1 MASSHARTSDGY
13 LEKGGSVSRQLCG
26 INHSSKRIRRP
37 RPAARIRCVRVSARA
52 ALSDI
57 ADGGVRKGTG
67 TPDVTGV
74 ANAWR
79 NSHSRLARAS
89 GRRPIRGELPPQR
102 GASEV
107 QKARGAE
114 GLRLSVVPPR
124 SAIRSRAVHKLG
136 I

>member
-1 MASSHARTSDGY
+1 M
-13 LEKGGSVSRQLCG
+13 
-26 INHSSKRIRRP
+26 RR
-37 RPAARIRCVRVSARA
+37 
-52 ALSDI
+52 
-57 ADGGVRKGTG
+57 GTG
-67 TPDVTGV
+67 TPDGTGV

-79 NSHSRLARAS
+79 NFHLRLARAR
-89 GRRPIRGELPPQR
+89 GRRPIREELPPQR

-124 SAIRSRAVHKLG
+124 SAIRSRVVHKLR